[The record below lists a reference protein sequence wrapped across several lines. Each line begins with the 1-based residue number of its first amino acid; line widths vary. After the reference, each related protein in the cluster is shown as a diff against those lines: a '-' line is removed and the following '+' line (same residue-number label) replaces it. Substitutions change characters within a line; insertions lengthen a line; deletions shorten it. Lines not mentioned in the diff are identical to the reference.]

1 MPAHGE
7 FSRSMLGEVS
17 IVVTPNYSA
26 LALLVIAAAPL
37 WSQQDAGAVLKSN
50 CLPCHN
56 VRNRSSGLAL
66 DSREGVLTGGNR
78 GPAVKPGAPAESLL
92 IRAVAQSGDL
102 KTPPAGRLKEEQVGA
117 LRQWISQNAVWP
129 EGAIAEKRPGWDHWA
144 FQPPKRSELPTVKQS
159 AWVRNPIDNF
169 ILARLE
175 RENVKPSPEADRQTL
190 LRRLSLDL
198 TGLPPTPEEIQSFLA
213 DPSPTAYEKTVDR
226 LLASPHYGER
236 WGRHWLDVARY
247 ADSDGYTIDA

>member
-1 MPAHGE
+1 M
-7 FSRSMLGEVS
+7 
-17 IVVTPNYSA
+17 TPNYSA
-26 LALLVIAAAPL
+26 LALLVVAAVPL
-37 WSQQDAGAVLKSN
+37 CAQQDADAVLKSN

-66 DSREGVLTGGNR
+66 DSREAVLTGGNR
-78 GPAVKPGAPAESLL
+78 GPAIKPGAPDESLL
-92 IRAVAQSGDL
+92 IRAVEQSSDL
-102 KTPPAGRLKEEQVGA
+102 KMPPAGRLKDEQIA
-117 LRQWISQNAVWP
+117 TLRQWIAQNAVWP
-129 EGAIAEKRPGWDHWA
+129 DAAVTGKRPGWDHWA
-144 FQPPKRSELPTVKQS
+144 FQTPKRSEAPAVKQS

-175 RENVKPSPEADRQTL
+175 RENVKPSPEADRPTL

-213 DPSPTAYEKTVDR
+213 DASPAAYEKAVDR

-247 ADSDGYTIDA
+247 ADSDGYTIDAPRQM